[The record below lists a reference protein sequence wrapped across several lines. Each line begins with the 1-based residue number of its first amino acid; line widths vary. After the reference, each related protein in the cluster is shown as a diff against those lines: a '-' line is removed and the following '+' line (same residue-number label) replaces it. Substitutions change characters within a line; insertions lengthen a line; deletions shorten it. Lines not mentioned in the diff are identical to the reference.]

1 MRHDYNP
8 VLQLLILLS
17 LAACSGLAGE
27 PAVLVTLTPEP
38 IEQADLTSGA
48 RIFADRCSTCH
59 GPTGAGDGE
68 LALNGSIPAPGD
80 FTQPGAAREQSLQQ
94 WLATIRNGRIESL
107 MPPWRDSLDDDE
119 LRDVALYS
127 YTLHYSPAMFARGR
141 LVLEEACAA
150 GCAALD
156 ALGDLHDPATLDSL
170 SDQALR
176 NALPP
181 TLSDEDAWAAV
192 AWLRLRGEGGQSQPE
207 RAAVREP
214 VTGSIDGSIS
224 NGTAGASVPGGL
236 RVTLLEFDSG
246 QAPDMR
252 ETFSAD
258 DGSFHFADVVLAAGR
273 SFNVLVEHAERRF
286 PSARV
291 SAGPDQSAINLPVT
305 IYETGADPAAI
316 TMTALVQQISVVEDA
331 LQIVLV
337 SRFHNSSD
345 RVFSSAQEVAP
356 GQFASLTLPLPAAA
370 YDLTLPDES
379 GRYLVD
385 DAGTAVNDTLPVYPN
400 AEHLLQLAWRRAW
413 DGDSAQIELPLAQAL
428 SGEARLLL
436 APTLTLLEGEFSDI
450 GPQQVGAAI
459 FDGYGAQLQ
468 LEPGAS
474 LRYTLA
480 TKPLSL
486 PPGVVSLEALAAGT
500 ALTVAAIALLLF
512 WRGRRVSGERKLDD
526 LARQIADLD
535 AAHDRG
541 AINHDLYRRRRAE
554 LQEQLTGEEGTGHA
568 RRR

>member
-1 MRHDYNP
+1 MIRKGNP
-8 VLQLLILLS
+8 ALLLLTLLS

-27 PAVLVTLTPEP
+27 PALVVTLTPEP
-38 IEQADLTSGA
+38 VEQADLTSGA
-48 RIFADRCSTCH
+48 RIFAERCSTCH
-59 GPTGAGDGE
+59 GLTGAGDGE

-80 FTQPGAAREQSLQQ
+80 FTQPLAARSQSLQQ

-107 MPPWRDSLDDDE
+107 MPPWRDSLGDDE

-141 LVLEEACAA
+141 LVLEETCAA

-156 ALGDLHDPATLDSL
+156 ALGNLRNPATLDGL

-176 NALPP
+176 DALPAS
-181 TLSDEDAWAAV
+181 LADEDAWAAV
-192 AWLRLRGEGGQSQPE
+192 AWLRLRGEGSQSQPDG
-207 RAAVREP
+207 AAVREP
-214 VTGSIDGSIS
+214 VTGNIVGLVS

-236 RVTLLEFDSG
+236 RVTLLQFDSG
-246 QAPDMR
+246 QAPDLR
-252 ETFSAD
+252 ETFSD
-258 DGSFHFADVVLAAGR
+258 DGSFHFADVDFAAGR
-273 SFNVLVEHAERRF
+273 SFSVLVEHAKRRF
-286 PSARV
+286 PSARIA
-291 SAGPDQSAINLPVT
+291 AGPDQSTINLPVT

-316 TMTALVQQISVVEDA
+316 TMTALVQQVSVVEDA

-337 SRFHNSSD
+337 ARFRNSSD
-345 RVFSSAQEVAP
+345 RVFSSAQEVAQ

-370 YDLTLPDES
+370 FDLTLPDDS
-379 GRYLVD
+379 GRYIVN
-385 DAGTAVNDTLPVYPN
+385 DAGTAVTDTLPVYPN

-413 DGDSAQIELPLAQAL
+413 DGDSARVELPLAQAF

-436 APTLTLLEGEFSDI
+436 SPTLTLAEGQFNDI

-459 FDGYGAQLQ
+459 FDGYGTQLQ

-474 LRYTLA
+474 LRFTLA

-486 PPGVVSLEALAAGT
+486 PPGVVSREALASGA
-500 ALTVAAIALLLF
+500 ALTIAAVALLLA
-512 WRGRRVSGERKLDD
+512 WRGRRVSGERQLDD

-535 AAHDRG
+535 AAHERG

-554 LQEQLTGEEGTGHA
+554 LQEQLTGEDGPGHA

>member
-8 VLQLLILLS
+8 ALLLLTLLS

-27 PAVLVTLTPEP
+27 PALVVTLTPEH

-48 RIFADRCSTCH
+48 RIFAERCSTCH
-59 GPTGAGDGE
+59 GLTGAGDGE

-80 FTQPGAAREQSLQQ
+80 FTQPRAARSQSLQQ

-107 MPPWRDSLDDDE
+107 MPPWRDSLGDDE

-141 LVLEEACAA
+141 FVLAEACAA
-150 GCAALD
+150 GCASLE
-156 ALGDLHDPATLDSL
+156 ALGDLRDPVTLDSL
-170 SDQALR
+170 SDQDLR
-176 NALPP
+176 DALPP

-192 AWLRLRGEGGQSQPE
+192 AWLRLRGEGGQSQSDG
-207 RAAVREP
+207 AALREP
-214 VTGSIDGSIS
+214 VTGSIAGLIS
-224 NGTAGASVPGGL
+224 NGTAGASVPGSL
-236 RVTLLEFDSG
+236 RVTLLQFDSG
-246 QAPDMR
+246 QAPDLR
-252 ETFSAD
+252 ETFSDD
-258 DGSFHFADVVLAAGR
+258 DGRFRFANVVFTAGR
-273 SFNVLVEHAERRF
+273 SFSVLAEHAGRRF
-286 PSARV
+286 PSARIA
-291 SAGPDQSAINLPVT
+291 AGPGQSTIELPVT

-316 TMTALVQQISVVEDA
+316 TMTALVQQVSVVEDA
-331 LQIVLV
+331 LQFVLV
-337 SRFHNSSD
+337 ARFRNSSD
-345 RVFSSAQEVAP
+345 RVFSSAREVAP

-370 YDLTLPDES
+370 LDLTLPDDS
-379 GRYLVD
+379 GRYLVN
-385 DAGTAVNDTLPVYPN
+385 DAGTAVTDTLPVYPN

-413 DGDSAQIELPLAQAL
+413 DGDSARVELPLAQAL

-436 APTLTLLEGEFSDI
+436 SPTLTLVEGQFSDI

-486 PPGVVSLEALAAGT
+486 PPGVVSREALMSGA
-500 ALTVAAIALLLF
+500 ALTVAAVALLLA
-512 WRGRRVSGERKLDD
+512 WRGRRVAGERQLDD

-535 AAHDRG
+535 AAHERG

-554 LQEQLTGEEGTGHA
+554 LQEQLTGEDGPGHA

>member
-1 MRHDYNP
+1 MRQDCKP
-8 VLQLLILLS
+8 ALLLVILLS

-27 PAVLVTLTPEP
+27 PAILVTLTPEP
-38 IEQADLTSGA
+38 VEQADLTSGA
-48 RIFADRCSTCH
+48 RIFAERCSTCH

-68 LALNGSIPAPGD
+68 LALSGSIPAPGD
-80 FTQPGAAREQSLQQ
+80 FTQPEAAREQSLQQ

-107 MPPWRDSLDDDE
+107 MPPWRDSLGDDE
-119 LRDVALYS
+119 LRDVALFS

-141 LVLEEACAA
+141 LVLAETCAA

-156 ALGDLHDPATLDSL
+156 ALGDLRDPATLDSL

-176 NALPP
+176 DALPA

-192 AWLRLRGEGGQSQPE
+192 AWLRLRGEGGRSQPDS
-207 RAAVREP
+207 AAVREP
-214 VTGSIDGSIS
+214 VTGSIDGQIN

-236 RVTLLEFDSG
+236 RVTLLEFDAG
-246 QAPDMR
+246 QAPDLR

-258 DGSFHFADVVLAAGR
+258 DGSFHFADVVFAAGR
-273 SFNVLVEHAERRF
+273 SFNVLVEHAGRRF

-291 SAGPDQSAINLPVT
+291 SAGPDQSTINLPVT
-305 IYETGADPAAI
+305 IYETGADPAAV

-337 SRFHNSSD
+337 ARFRNSSD

-370 YDLTLPDES
+370 FDLTLPDES
-379 GRYLVD
+379 GRYHVD
-385 DAGTAVNDTLPVYPN
+385 DGGTAVTDTLPVYPDT
-400 AEHLLQLAWRRAW
+400 EHLLQLVWRQAW
-413 DGDSAQIELPLAQAL
+413 DGDSAQVELPLAQAL

-436 APTLTLLEGEFSDI
+436 APTLTLIEGEFSDI
-450 GPQQVGAAI
+450 GPQQVGAAV

-468 LEPGAS
+468 LEPDAS
-474 LRYTLA
+474 LRYTLGA
-480 TKPLSL
+480 RALPL
-486 PPGVVSLEALAAGT
+486 PPGVVSREALAAGA
-500 ALTVAAIALLLF
+500 ALTVATVALLLA
-512 WRGRRVSGERKLDD
+512 WRGRRISGERQLDD
-526 LARQIADLD
+526 LARQIAELD
-535 AAHDRG
+535 AAHERG

-554 LQEQLTGEEGTGHA
+554 LQAQLTRENGPGHA

>member
-1 MRHDYNP
+1 MRQDCKP
-8 VLQLLILLS
+8 ALLLLTLLS

-27 PAVLVTLTPEP
+27 PTVLVTLTPEP
-38 IEQADLTSGA
+38 VEQADLSSGA
-48 RIFADRCSTCH
+48 RIFAERCSSCH

-80 FTQPGAAREQSLQQ
+80 FTQPQAAREQSLQQ

-107 MPPWRDSLDDDE
+107 MPPWRDSLGDDE

-127 YTLHYSPAMFARGR
+127 YTLHYSPALFARGR
-141 LVLEEACAA
+141 LILEEACAA

-156 ALGDLHDPATLDSL
+156 TLGDLRDPATLDSL

-176 NALPP
+176 NALPA
-181 TLSDEDAWAAV
+181 TLSGEDAWAAV
-192 AWLRLRGEGGQSQPE
+192 AWLRLRGEGGRSQPDG
-207 RAAVREP
+207 AALREP
-214 VTGSIDGSIS
+214 ASGSIAGLIS

-236 RVTLLEFDSG
+236 QVTLLEFDSG
-246 QAPDMR
+246 QAPTLR

-258 DGSFHFADVVLAAGR
+258 DGSFHFADVVFAAGR
-273 SFNVLVEHAERRF
+273 SFNVLVEHAGRRF

-291 SAGPDQSAINLPVT
+291 SAGPGQSAINLPVT
-305 IYETGADPAAI
+305 IYETGAEPAAI
-316 TMTALVQQISVVEDA
+316 TMTALVQQISVVEEA
-331 LQIVLV
+331 LQIALV
-337 SRFHNSSD
+337 ARFHNSSD

-356 GQFASLTLPLPAAA
+356 GQFASLTLLLPVAAF
-370 YDLTLPDES
+370 DLTLPDES

-385 DAGTAVNDTLPVYPN
+385 DAGAAVTDTLPVYPD
-400 AEHLLQLAWRRAW
+400 AEHLLQLAWRQAW

-428 SGEARLLL
+428 TGEARLLL
-436 APTLTLLEGEFSDI
+436 APTLTLVEGEFSDI

-474 LRYTLA
+474 LRFALGA
-480 TKPLSL
+480 RALPL
-486 PPGVVSLEALAAGT
+486 PPGVVSREALTSGA
-500 ALTVAAIALLLF
+500 ALTVVAVALLLA
-512 WRGRRVSGERKLDD
+512 WRGRRVAGARQLDD

-535 AAHDRG
+535 AAHERG
-541 AINHDLYRRRRAE
+541 AINHDLYRRRRAA
-554 LQEQLTGEEGTGHA
+554 LQEQLSGENGPDHA